1 MGHSRPC
8 KKNLQ
13 GWMSKRLAWSCHPR
27 AMEILHSEKN
37 PLTTK
42 EDGFSYF
49 MIDGLVRSQKTSFS
63 VIPAEAG
70 IQEYQE
76 VLDPG
81 FRRGDGLEDFLRVRY
96 DRSWLL
102 FSFVW
107 RLQENL
113 NSTPGLSIDNKDL
126 TAKPKGFY
134 SNLSKKTLS
143 SGIFFFFRI
152 STHESTIAG
161 DPQM

>member
-1 MGHSRPC
+1 
-8 KKNLQ
+8 
-13 GWMSKRLAWSCHPR
+13 
-27 AMEILHSEKN
+27 
-37 PLTTK
+37 
-42 EDGFSYF
+42 

-76 VLDPG
+76 VLNPGDPVPAKAG
-81 FRRGDGLEDFLRVRY
+81 SRGDGLEDFLRVRY

-102 FSFVW
+102 FSIVW
-107 RLQENL
+107 ILQENL
-113 NSTPGLSIDNKDL
+113 NSTPGLSIDKKDL

-134 SNLSKKTLS
+134 SNLSKKMRS